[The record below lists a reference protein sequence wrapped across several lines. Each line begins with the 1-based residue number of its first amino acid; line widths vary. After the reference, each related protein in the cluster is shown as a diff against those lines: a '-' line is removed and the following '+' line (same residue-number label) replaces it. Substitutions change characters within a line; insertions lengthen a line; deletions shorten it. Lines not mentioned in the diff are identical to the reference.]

1 MKTLIAV
8 SAIAASLA
16 VPAFADTAFAVRHFN
31 QDIDSVTELATVPA
45 PAQGVTVSTNS
56 RSALSEAYKLFNASV
71 DSQGELRG
79 VNAAT
84 VWQSQPSGEAAEIF
98 ADLRAESLE
107 NE

>member
-8 SAIAASLA
+8 SAIAATLA

-31 QDIDSVTELATVPA
+31 QDIDSVLDRSVVPA
-45 PAQGVTVSTNS
+45 ASQAVVVSTNS
-56 RSALSEAYKLFNASV
+56 RSALSEAYEVFNASV

-79 VNAAT
+79 LNGAT
-84 VWQSQPSGEAAEIF
+84 VVQSQPTDAAADIF